1 MPHPGSVRCD
11 SHRERRENR
20 ESLYDLFPLVRAARV
35 VRGSWNSKGVSAG
48 ILTANCAKTANKKG
62 SASGSLSSTLRK
74 VCRKGSALNPGQQE
88 CFLSLPS
95 YHRWLRKTCESLY
108 WFASPC
114 SRRSRCS
121 RFIEFKRSVPSSPPC
136 SCPSRCSRFKKFKGS
151 VPCRFKAVQGRVQGE
166 GFPSPPRW
174 EPRAVK
180 EEEALVRTLPV
191 VRGSWNL

>member
-1 MPHPGSVRCD
+1 MILKRSVRCISDVKITAKYSKTAKVCMACFSSFVPFALFAVHGIQVVSAID
-11 SHRERRENR
+11 SNRERRENR
-20 ESLYDLFPLVRAARV
+20 ESMYGLFLPVRAARV

-48 ILTANCAKTANKKG
+48 ILTANCAKNANKKG

-108 WFASPC
+108 WFAFPC

-121 RFIEFKRSVPSSPPC
+121 RFKILNRSVH
-136 SCPSRCSRFKKFKGS
+136 
-151 VPCRFKAVQGRVQGE
+151 
-166 GFPSPPRW
+166 
-174 EPRAVK
+174 
-180 EEEALVRTLPV
+180 
-191 VRGSWNL
+191 